1 MKRYLPLFILLLLLC
16 SWVLSSCGTRDSA
29 TAGGTT
35 AETAPS
41 DSGTVEITS
50 EEPNDSEKAEEHMGV
65 LTLQIGG
72 QTIPVTG
79 EENESTAE
87 LRRQAAKGSITIPLS
102 PYGGFEQVGS
112 LGRAYPASDV
122 RQTAESGD
130 IMLYASSNVVL
141 YYGSNTWAYT
151 KLGHI
156 DLPADEMTALLG
168 GDAVTVSII
177 LNFPYT

>member
-1 MKRYLPLFILLLLLC
+1 MLLQ
-16 SWVLSSCGTRDSA
+16 VPQQRK
-29 TAGGTT
+29 
-35 AETAPS
+35 PFRP
-41 DSGTVEITS
+41 TVEQAKSHPKNRTAV
-50 EEPNDSEKAEEHMGV
+50 KKKEEHMGV

-72 QTIPVTG
+72 RIIPVTW

-87 LRRQAAKGSITIPLS
+87 LRRQAAKGNITIPLS

-112 LGRAYPASDV
+112 LGREYPSSDV

-156 DLPADEMTALLG
+156 DLPADEITALLG
-168 GDAVTVSII
+168 GDAVTVSFI
-177 LNFPYT
+177 LNYPDT